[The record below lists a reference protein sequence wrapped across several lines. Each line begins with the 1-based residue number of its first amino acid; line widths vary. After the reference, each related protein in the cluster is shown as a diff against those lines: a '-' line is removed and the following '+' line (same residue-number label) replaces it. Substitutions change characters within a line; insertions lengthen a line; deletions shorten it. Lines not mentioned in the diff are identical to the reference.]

1 MPKLSAKQMK
11 AAIEAFKEQFTPGF
25 FHGSPSPNITA
36 FDPLKSTVRDTDFV
50 TPGVTFVTKS
60 PKFADSFTNGKGPY
74 ISLKTGDA
82 MPAQSYTKG
91 ATMYPVSIDMSN
103 HFDPTT
109 PEGFQVVRDYVAKK
123 YADDPKMAAQFKSR
137 ILDPHSNW
145 TTMESPSFLQ
155 HLRDTGH
162 TSFAVNESGYQNVG
176 VLDPSKIRGK
186 FAEYNPEEAASADFM
201 KADGGAVQGY
211 AVGGRALVG
220 ALEELA
226 KPLVNRLSMSFKDVT
241 KRIPELQ
248 ESAQNIMAGTGTRE
262 MHEALVNIH
271 KPVTPYSFVPQPATI
286 EDATR
291 ALTSDKVAK
300 FGQTDMIPPGHQ
312 VGLRLDIPAYR
323 DHGVWI
329 NSIHNQGAKDPNFK
343 TAYSNVSAVK
353 NASFTM
359 PQDEMLQVAAG
370 ASKTPKARINGE
382 WSPVDQESAVA
393 NAQEYLNHPDWR
405 QVGMDPERHGYFYDR
420 ATMEPITH
428 AEEALQIGPLVLA
441 KKPVYG
447 KKEDFK
453 FKKGGLTAL
462 KKKKK

>member
-1 MPKLSAKQMK
+1 MK

-25 FHGSPSPNITA
+25 FHASPSPNIKA
-36 FDPLKSTVRDTDFV
+36 FDPSKASKDLDLTTQ
-50 TPGVTFVTKS
+50 GVTFLS
-60 PKFADSFTNGKGPY
+60 PKPAFSESFLPVK
-74 ISLKTGDA
+74 
-82 MPAQSYTKG
+82 QSGEYKKG
-91 ATMYPVSIDMSN
+91 ATMYPVSVDLSRN
-103 HFDPTT
+103 FDVDT
-109 PEGFQVVRDYVAKK
+109 PEGEKLVNEFIKK
-123 YADDPKMAAQFKSR
+123 HYADDPKGADYFAITASNP
-137 ILDPHSNW
+137 IDNW
-145 TTMESPSFLQ
+145 TSLEKPEFLQ
-155 HLRDTGH
+155 HLRDSGY
-162 TSFAVNESGYQNVG
+162 TSFMVNEGGVTNIG

-186 FAEYNPEEAASADFM
+186 WADYNPEDAASPDFM
-201 KADGGAVQGY
+201 KANGGAIQGY
-211 AVGGRALVG
+211 AVGGRPIVG

-226 KPLVNRLSMSFKDVT
+226 KPLVNRLSMGFKDVT

-382 WSPVDQESAVA
+382 WNPVDQESAVA

-420 ATMEPITH
+420 HTMEPITH
-428 AEEALQIGPLVLA
+428 AEEVLQIGPLVLA

-447 KKEDFK
+447 NKEDFK

-462 KKKKK
+462 KKKK